1 MEHQPPPFFRTG
13 LSPLARLFIF
23 TTLALALIV
32 ADARLKYLDT
42 VRQYASVVIYP
53 LQRLAGAPAS
63 ISHRA
68 SEFFVSSGALRA
80 ENARLARE
88 NVNQSAQLQ
97 QLASLT
103 MENDQL
109 RKLVDARQRLTAQT
123 SFAEILYAARD
134 PFSRK
139 VVIDQGSQNGVR
151 PGEPVIDG
159 MGVIGQVTRIYP
171 WLAEVTLI
179 TDKGHLVP
187 VLNPRNGLRAVLAG
201 TGNDGALELKF
212 VPLNADFENNDRL
225 VTSGIDGVYPPGLP
239 VAQVSN
245 VERNAAYLFA
255 RIICK
260 PLAGV
265 NNHRQ
270 VLVVH
275 ADQALPERPAE
286 QPEKADKP
294 APKKGRRGAAA
305 GGPG

>member
-13 LSPLARLFIF
+13 LSPLSRLFIF
-23 TTLALALIV
+23 TTLALGLIV
-32 ADARLKYLDT
+32 ADARMKYLDT
-42 VRQYASVVIYP
+42 ARQIASVVIYP
-53 LQRLAGAPAS
+53 LHRIAGAPPS
-63 ISHRA
+63 IFHRA
-68 SEFFVSSGALRA
+68 SEFFVSSGSLRA
-80 ENARLARE
+80 ENARLEQDNLAAAAK
-88 NVNQSAQLQ
+88 VQ
-97 QLASLT
+97 QLISLT
-103 MENDQL
+103 MENEQL
-109 RKLVDARQRLTAQT
+109 RKLVEARQRLTAKT

-139 VVIDQGSQNGVR
+139 VVIDEGSQQGAKG
-151 PGEPVIDG
+151 GEPVIDG
-159 MGVIGQVTRIYP
+159 RGVIGQVTRIYP

-212 VPLNADFENNDRL
+212 VPLNADFENNDQL

-239 VAQVSN
+239 VAQVVN

-265 NNHRQ
+265 NNHKQ

-275 ADQALPERPAE
+275 ADQTLPDRPAE
-286 QPEKADKP
+286 QPEKAEKA
-294 APKKGRRGAAA
+294 APKKGRRGAAS